1 MRRCRWGTLDCVS
14 GDALAPG
21 PLASARLPA
30 VFRKLSGG
38 SGIAGLGKCA
48 QRQTPHPRF
57 ICCPGAVSPA
67 PLSALSQRLPSALQV
82 LCVFMKLRAQLHRW
96 PPLVLLQ
103 SCEQVPK
110 RRHSLMSR
118 GYTPGSGRV
127 SRRGASARLLDS
139 PFLPWHPGW
148 PGTVWKPVRQAQ

>member
-1 MRRCRWGTLDCVS
+1 
-14 GDALAPG
+14 
-21 PLASARLPA
+21 
-30 VFRKLSGG
+30 
-38 SGIAGLGKCA
+38 
-48 QRQTPHPRF
+48 
-57 ICCPGAVSPA
+57 
-67 PLSALSQRLPSALQV
+67 
-82 LCVFMKLRAQLHRW
+82 MKLRAQLHRW

-110 RRHSLMSR
+110 RRHSLMSG

>member
-38 SGIAGLGKCA
+38 SGIAGLGKGA

-82 LCVFMKLRAQLHRW
+82 LCVFMKVRAQLHRW

-103 SCEQVPK
+103 SCEQVPQE
-110 RRHSLMSR
+110 LMHCGHR
-118 GYTPGSGRV
+118 AKVPVMALPLITCETLGS
-127 SRRGASARLLDS
+127 SFHLSKPQLL
-139 PFLPWHPGW
+139 FYKIRNLHMVV
-148 PGTVWKPVRQAQ
+148 T